1 MSISQAGRQLFNQ
14 RQLPYIEPFYSLDWD
29 NDEDILTWFRDSDTK
44 LLGYYTNL
52 FSEQK
57 RNLKTFYNNQISN
70 DTLASL
76 VAGNYQNGINSQD
89 NDDINI
95 NEMFLLVMDQVSTV
109 VSNEMTSQ
117 VLPNN
122 DDYKDKIAAK
132 YVKMWLDS
140 MSYDL
145 DIDMQ
150 RVKWEIQKKIFGEAF
165 VIPRWNKDIGDFHPL
180 TKEMEEE
187 SLDLLDDE
195 GKKIKDSEGN
205 TVKVDKYQRI
215 GDIEL
220 INPLPW
226 DVMIDPKSTYKDSNW
241 FYYVQYEET
250 DFLEREFPDK
260 SFSNNKSSVSKYDS
274 SSGFTKSSPNHTK
287 VFYFY
292 HRSHKF
298 LQEGAY
304 VICTENE
311 ILLKKTFEDEET
323 LIANQKLP
331 LIRFVSADMGYGVR
345 GVPILFRNA
354 YSAVQGYNELTN
366 QIFRNLEMESPKVMV
381 HETAGVDARRMPD
394 GIVVLE
400 WKGNIKPSIETPQTN
415 TSSIFKFR
423 DDLKKNI
430 LELGGQTPMV
440 RGDTPNA
447 QLDSFIALQ
456 HFEDQRVQLATPDI
470 KSHIKCIEHLYQML
484 ISIAK
489 DHYDSEDGRMIKI
502 VGKNNIVNLKFF
514 EPENLGKV
522 YDVIITTTGNL
533 ANSKAARTQLIMT
546 IKREFS
552 SIISDEVFIDM
563 LGLSSS
569 EKFENA
575 ITAAVNSAQAENEE
589 MLSGERVPSP
599 ESYEDLITHW
609 DIHRIAVQGREFKLS
624 PPDVKILL
632 ESHITATEKLMY
644 DQARLN
650 PTFNN
655 YLAGLK
661 QFPMLYAIPIEV
673 EQQAPQDDQLQDME
687 LDQEITQQEE
697 QEPLPQAL

>member
-1 MSISQAGRQLFNQ
+1 LSISQAGRQLFNQ
-14 RQLPYIEPFYSLDWD
+14 RQIPYIKPFYSLDWD
-29 NDEDILTWFRDSDTK
+29 NDEDILDWFRSSDTK
-44 LLGYYTNL
+44 LVGFYSNL
-52 FSEQK
+52 FTEQK
-57 RNLKTFYNNQISN
+57 QNLKTFYNNQVSN

-76 VAGNYQNGINSQD
+76 VAGNYQNGISSQD
-89 NDDINI
+89 DDDINI
-95 NEMFLLVMDQVSTV
+95 NEMFLLVMDQVSTI
-109 VSNEMTSQ
+109 VSNELTSQ

-122 DDYKDKIAAK
+122 DDYKDKIASK
-132 YVKMWLDS
+132 YVKMWLNS

-145 DIDMQ
+145 DIDLQ
-150 RVKWEIQKKIFGEAF
+150 RVKWEIQKKIFGESF
-165 VIPRWNKDIGDFHPL
+165 VIPRWNKDIGDFHPAS
-180 TKEMEEE
+180 KEMRDET
-187 SLDLLDDE
+187 LDLVDE
-195 GKKIKDSEGN
+195 EGN
-205 TVKVDKYQRI
+205 KVKDEQGNSLEVDKYQRI

-226 DVMIDPKSTYKDSNW
+226 DVMIDPKDTYKDSNW
-241 FYYVQYEET
+241 FYYIKYEET
-250 DFLEREFPDK
+250 DYLEREYPDIN
-260 SFSNNKSSVSKYDS
+260 FGTGNETSKYDS
-274 SSGFTKSSPNHTK
+274 FSGSTKNSPNHTK

-304 VICTENE
+304 IVCTEND
-311 ILLKKTFEDEET
+311 ILLKST
-323 LIANQKLP
+323 LENDPTIVVNQKLP
-331 LIRFVSADMGYGVR
+331 LIRFVSSDIGYGVR
-345 GVPILFRNA
+345 GVPLLFRNA
-354 YSAVQGYNELTN
+354 YSAVEGYNVLTN
-366 QIFRNLEMESPKVMV
+366 QIFRNLEMESPKIMV
-381 HETAGVDARRMPD
+381 HQSAGVDAQRMPD
-394 GIVVLE
+394 GSIVIE
-400 WKGNIKPSIETPQTN
+400 WKGNIKPSIEVPQTN

-423 DDLKKNI
+423 EDLKKNI

-470 KSHIKCIEHLYQML
+470 KSHIKCIEHLYQLL

-489 DHYDSEDGRMIKI
+489 DHYDPEDGRMMKI

-546 IKREFS
+546 IKREFPA
-552 SIISDEVFIDM
+552 IISDDVFIDM
-563 LGLSSS
+563 LSLSSS

-575 ITAAVNSAQAENEE
+575 ITAAVNSSQAENEE
-589 MLSGERVPSP
+589 MLSGEAIPAP

-609 DIHRIAVQGREFKLS
+609 DIHRIAVQGREFKLA
-624 PPDVKILL
+624 PPEIQILL
-632 ESHITATEKLMY
+632 ETHITATEKLMY

-650 PTFNN
+650 PTFNS

-661 QFPMLYAIPIEV
+661 QFPMLYAIPLEI
-673 EQQAPQDDQLQDME
+673 EQQPGQEQQIEDVDLEQGE
-687 LDQEITQQEE
+687 LGEME